1 MTTRPF
7 NSDHDLPQGLTES
20 DVLEWVE
27 ADARTRSAATP
38 GSSLHR
44 VTRAIASD
52 TSLGTMLEAMRIDRA
67 ALGSLETPAPPD
79 WVAQAVLEEHERQ
92 ALLSLSDMATISPRA
107 ADRGYDDDSFSI
119 SAMPGWFRPAMAVA
133 AVLAVAF
140 GAWQLIPLVL
150 PSSGSQRGPE
160 LATND
165 PVESDLTP
173 VTPERIDQ
181 EHTAVAEA
189 PETVTIPAPGVIE
202 PSAAE
207 ILTARLDMPVERAL
221 ELALAGRL
229 IVVVAVVEAD
239 AAGDAAEDIAAQ
251 AVAPTWRLEDAEKE
265 LVAAMASPDHAR
277 LADLDGIGEGPISA
291 TGHGP
296 LGQIEYVMASAPTVF
311 LARASASPEAL
322 LGMLDG
328 LARLGTEV
336 RLVPLDERLPGMGEI
351 PAPAIESSLL
361 WWEGDPAAWQP
372 WAAIPVR
379 FVESR

>member
-1 MTTRPF
+1 MTTPPF
-7 NSDHDLPQGLTES
+7 SPDHDLPQGMTES

-27 ADARTRSAATP
+27 ADARSRSAAAR
-38 GSSLHR
+38 GSSLDR
-44 VTRAIASD
+44 VTQAVAADAR
-52 TSLGTMLEAMRIDRA
+52 LGSMLEAMRVDRA

-92 ALLSLSDMATISPRA
+92 ALLALSDMATIGRRA

-119 SAMPGWFRPAMAVA
+119 SAMPGWFKPAMAVA
-133 AVLAVAF
+133 AVLALAF

-150 PSSGSQRGPE
+150 PSPVPRLGPE
-160 LATND
+160 VATND
-165 PVESDLTP
+165 RVEPDLAP
-173 VTPERIDQ
+173 ITPERIDQ
-181 EHTAVAEA
+181 ERTAVAEV
-189 PETVTIPAPGVIE
+189 PETITIPTPGVIE

-207 ILTARLDMPVERAL
+207 ILAARFDMPVEHAL

-229 IVVVAVVEAD
+229 MVVVAVDEAD
-239 AAGDAAEDIAAQ
+239 AAGDAAADVAAQ
-251 AVAPTWRLEDAEKE
+251 AVAHTWRLEYAESE

-277 LADLDGIGEGPISA
+277 LVDLDGIGEGPISA

-296 LGQIEYVMASAPTVF
+296 LGQIEYVMASTPTVF
-311 LARASASPEAL
+311 LAQASASPEAL

-336 RLVPLDERLPGMGEI
+336 RLVPLDERLPGTGEV